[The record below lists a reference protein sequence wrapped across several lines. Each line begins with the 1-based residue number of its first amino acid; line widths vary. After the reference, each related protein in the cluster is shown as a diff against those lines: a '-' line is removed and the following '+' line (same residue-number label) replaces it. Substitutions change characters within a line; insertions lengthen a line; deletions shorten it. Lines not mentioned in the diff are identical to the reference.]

1 MPAWVAQLV
10 KRLAFAQV
18 VISGSWDGA
27 PLLAPRSAGNLLL
40 LPLPLPTIH
49 AHDLSNKGLKS

>member
-1 MPAWVAQLV
+1 MAQSV
-10 KRLAFAQV
+10 KHLPFAQV